1 MFRTGAQL
9 MFLTLIV
16 GVVLMRESGREPLN
30 GANERFIDFLAA
42 NARRS
47 EKLAPVTLVGID
59 EATIR
64 EHPLPWTP
72 GDYALFFNAANSF
85 HPQVIAT
92 DEILDWKLQ
101 NASPEAIQTFA
112 QYAQMLHD
120 NVRKSP
126 RTVLGAQLGYP
137 DDADRIP
144 PLESIAG
151 LRNVK
156 GVVSAI
162 PEFRII
168 DAQPS
173 EELRLATVQG
183 FTNWPPTRGSTRTA
197 PLLLRYCGQV
207 VPSFVLQAAML
218 WEEVTPDEVE
228 VEVGKHIKLGGR
240 VTIPIDAEGRM
251 RVNTALPIGRCNVE
265 ELLVSA
271 EQKEANA
278 APADLFTGRTVLLSR
293 VDVNAPMTSV
303 ALDRTRPRGEMIAL
317 AIGTIQSRTFLHF
330 VPPWTDWA
338 ISGFFTLAALFVPG
352 LRRSQVMILGS
363 VAILA
368 SIVGAL
374 ALIGAKLVVFPVIV
388 PVGLAL
394 FLMIARLLSPN
405 REAKPADSAPV
416 IVPTPAPA
424 PVSLPSPAPALIP
437 EAAAAPPSVAA
448 PAGNPAP
455 APTTPA
461 AAPAPVASVPAVA
474 ASPATSATP
483 AAAPSPAP
491 TSTPAPT
498 AVTPSAASTPATTAA
513 AAPKSAEAA
522 GKQNP
527 GPKR

>member
-112 QYAQMLHD
+112 QYAQMLHE
-120 NVRKSP
+120 NVRKTA

-144 PLESIAG
+144 PLESMTG

-162 PEFRII
+162 PEFRIVES
-168 DAQPS
+168 QPS

-183 FTNWPPTRGSTRTA
+183 FTNWPPTDGSTRTA

-207 VPSFVLQAAML
+207 VPSFILQAAML

-293 VDVNAPMTSV
+293 VDVNAPMTPV

-317 AIGTIQSRTFLHF
+317 AVGTIQSRTFLHF
-330 VPPWTDWA
+330 VPPWTNWA
-338 ISGFFTLAALFVPG
+338 IIGFFTLAALFVPG

-368 SIVGAL
+368 SVVGAL

-405 REAKPADSAPV
+405 RETKPADSAPM
-416 IVPTPAPA
+416 IIPTPAPA
-424 PVSLPSPAPALIP
+424 SASLPSPTPALIP
-437 EAAAAPPSVAA
+437 EAATPSAPVAA
-448 PAGNPAP
+448 PAANPAP
-455 APTTPA
+455 ASTTPA
-461 AAPAPVASVPAVA
+461 AAPVATVAPAAAAPATPSTPATAGTPTPASTPTPPAVA
-474 ASPATSATP
+474 P
-483 AAAPSPAP
+483 AAA
-491 TSTPAPT
+491 
-498 AVTPSAASTPATTAA
+498 SAPATTAA
-513 AAPKSAEAA
+513 SAPKPAEAA

-527 GPKR
+527 ASKR

>member
-162 PEFRII
+162 PEFRIVES
-168 DAQPS
+168 QPS

-183 FTNWPPTRGSTRTA
+183 FTNWPPTHGSTRTA

-218 WEEVTPDEVE
+218 WEEVTPDDVE

-251 RVNTALPIGRCNVE
+251 RLNTALPIGRCNVE

-278 APADLFTGRTVLLSR
+278 APADLFTSRTVLLSR
-293 VDVNAPMTSV
+293 VDVNAPMTPVS
-303 ALDRTRPRGEMIAL
+303 LDRTRPRGEMIAL
-317 AIGTIQSRTFLHF
+317 ALGTIQSRTFLQF
-330 VPPWTDWA
+330 VPPWTNWA
-338 ISGFFTLAALFVPG
+338 IIGFFTLAALFVPG
-352 LRRSQVMILGS
+352 LRKNQVMILGS

-368 SIVGAL
+368 SVVGAL
-374 ALIGAKLVVFPVIV
+374 ALIGAKLIVFPVIV

-405 REAKPADSAPV
+405 REVKPAASAPV
-416 IVPTPAPA
+416 IVPAPA
-424 PVSLPSPAPALIP
+424 AASVSLPSPTPALIP
-437 EAAAAPPSVAA
+437 EATATPASAA
-448 PAGNPAP
+448 PAANPAP
-455 APTTPA
+455 ATT
-461 AAPAPVASVPAVA
+461 APLAAPVASVPSSA
-474 ASPATSATP
+474 ATSTPTTPAATVTPSPASTPTAPP
-483 AAAPSPAP
+483 AAAPAAAN
-491 TSTPAPT
+491 TPAAT
-498 AVTPSAASTPATTAA
+498 AASV
-513 AAPKSAEAA
+513 PKPVEAA
-522 GKQNP
+522 SKQNP
-527 GPKR
+527 ASKP